1 MSEAHRI
8 SLTDEQDDLTDELL
22 ALLEEKNATL
32 EDGLVAALT
41 VALTGLL
48 ALIHRTHER
57 WAERFGWPEGVE
69 EMVEHLAS
77 FIRHAPSVR
86 GDPVTGAIV
95 AAITTVLLVHRLN
108 RVIDLSDLKE
118 TRN

>member
-69 EMVEHLAS
+69 EMIEAQGEMVEHLAS

-108 RVIDLSDLKE
+108 RVIDL
-118 TRN
+118 